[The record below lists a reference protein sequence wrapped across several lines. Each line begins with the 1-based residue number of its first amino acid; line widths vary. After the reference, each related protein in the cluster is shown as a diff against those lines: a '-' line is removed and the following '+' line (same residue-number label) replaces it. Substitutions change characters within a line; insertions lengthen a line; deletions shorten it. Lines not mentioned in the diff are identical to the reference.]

1 MVEEVL
7 DQWYGPQ
14 DAFYK
19 VRADDD
25 TKRKVLQVL
34 ESAARGFGRLR
45 AVTQRLDPHA
55 VETLLTKLQAPP
67 IAEIADM
74 KTLHDVVKLSM
85 DSVVW
90 GNASCTFGAFQ
101 IIARQRIR
109 ESESVF
115 GLRSIRLSRK
125 LSLTFPSEASLARVS
140 KISPALKKR
149 AAQIKLLL
157 MDVDGT
163 MTDGSVTLLSQPDG
177 TALEIKTFDA
187 HDGQGLTLAQT
198 AGLRTGSITGRESA
212 ALLRRAHEMKMEF
225 IFMKQPVKMLAYEE
239 ILKKAGVSDSAVAFI
254 GDDLPD
260 IPLMRRVG
268 LAVAVGDAAPEVK
281 EAAHHVTIAR
291 GGDGAVREA
300 VELILKSKGIW
311 EAMIDK
317 ARA

>member
-1 MVEEVL
+1 L
-7 DQWYGPQ
+7 
-14 DAFYK
+14 
-19 VRADDD
+19 
-25 TKRKVLQVL
+25 
-34 ESAARGFGRLR
+34 
-45 AVTQRLDPHA
+45 
-55 VETLLTKLQAPP
+55 AP
-67 IAEIADM
+67 
-74 KTLHDVVKLSM
+74 V
-85 DSVVW
+85 
-90 GNASCTFGAFQ
+90 
-101 IIARQRIR
+101 
-109 ESESVF
+109 
-115 GLRSIRLSRK
+115 SR
-125 LSLTFPSEASLARVS
+125 
-140 KISPALKKR
+140 ISPALKKR
-149 AAQIKLLL
+149 AAPIKVLL

-198 AGLRTGSITGRESA
+198 AGLRTGCITGRESA

-225 IFMKQPVKMLAYEE
+225 IYMKQSVKMPAYED
-239 ILKKAGVSDSAVAFI
+239 IVQRAGVPDSAVAFI

-281 EAAHHVTIAR
+281 EAAHYTTRAHA
-291 GGDGAVREA
+291 GNGAVREA

>member
-1 MVEEVL
+1 LV
-7 DQWYGPQ
+7 
-14 DAFYK
+14 
-19 VRADDD
+19 
-25 TKRKVLQVL
+25 
-34 ESAARGFGRLR
+34 
-45 AVTQRLDPHA
+45 
-55 VETLLTKLQAPP
+55 P
-67 IAEIADM
+67 I
-74 KTLHDVVKLSM
+74 
-85 DSVVW
+85 
-90 GNASCTFGAFQ
+90 
-101 IIARQRIR
+101 
-109 ESESVF
+109 
-115 GLRSIRLSRK
+115 
-125 LSLTFPSEASLARVS
+125 S

-198 AGLRTGSITGRESA
+198 AGLRTGCITGRESA

-225 IFMKQPVKMLAYEE
+225 IYMKQPVKMLAYEE
-239 ILKKAGVSDSAVAFI
+239 ILQKAGLSDSAVAYI

-268 LAVAVGDAAPEVK
+268 LAVAVGDAAPEAK
-281 EAAHHVTIAR
+281 EAAHYTTNAH